1 MRNKFTVTFGLLTA
15 LLSAVPGVC
24 SAQCS
29 PQLIEIQHRIPNTI
43 FAPGANPGP
52 MFASVT
58 NYRLRI
64 DEEREFWSTSNP
76 PSLKSKRYYATL
88 PTDLFM
94 SLWRTSPEYAKLSR
108 SRDISPG
115 NNVSHEMFQKVISS
129 GGVPLL
135 VSFEDS
141 LSGGRS
147 KTLTLTIRKWAAIPA
162 SPPAPPGGFAPVT
175 LIGANAQPFEASN
188 EYPLTIPFKVVDSC
202 QK

>member
-1 MRNKFTVTFGLLTA
+1 MRNKITVAFGLLTA
-15 LLSAVPGVC
+15 FLSAVPGVC
-24 SAQCS
+24 SAQCG

-52 MFASVT
+52 MFTSVT

-76 PSLKSKRYYATL
+76 PSLSSKRYYATL

-94 SLWRTSPEYAKLSR
+94 SLWKTSPEYARLNNSR
-108 SRDISPG
+108 VVSAG
-115 NNVSHEMFQKVISS
+115 NNVSLEMFRKFISY
-129 GGVPLL
+129 GGLPLL

-147 KTLTLTIRKWAAIPA
+147 KTLTLTIRKWATIPA
-162 SPPAPPGGFAPVT
+162 PPPAPPGGFAPAPF
-175 LIGANAQPFEASN
+175 IGPDRQPFEASN